1 ERNIKTLIGKDSFD
15 PNPTSRKETKQ
26 RLAPIES
33 FALEAGTEGLLKLTI
48 LPHYAIG
55 TVRQRLV
62 AGSDWTELFR
72 SPVHGEGKGNPLGA
86 LMKMGK
92 YLYDI
97 FSNKPKVHPKL
108 RFYIDDEI
116 RDEKR
121 RQNLNQ
127 GLLALLKAK
136 QAKCYIFPANEIWK
150 LYGT

>member
-1 ERNIKTLIGKDSFD
+1 L
-15 PNPTSRKETKQ
+15 
-26 RLAPIES
+26 
-33 FALEAGTEGLLKLTI
+33 
-48 LPHYAIG
+48 
-55 TVRQRLV
+55 
-62 AGSDWTELFR
+62 
-72 SPVHGEGKGNPLGA
+72 SPVHGEGKGDTLGA

-97 FSNKPKVHPKL
+97 FSNNPKVHPKL

-150 LYGT
+150 LYGTSITFSFLGNKKHKYLLDALEGEDFNLDSLIALEQRKRTFNEPLGRLIYTLPIEFDG